1 MNSIFN
7 NNISLLWHLW
17 YIVFLLKYETFENL
31 YATVVCLMS
40 FPWLAKHVYIYQSM
54 IYQVM
59 RTVARESHVVGSRSV
74 VDHYSFMK
82 ATKRI
87 MTLLSIKNRTDIVDR
102 AGFILLEKWYIRNSH
117 DVDATDR
124 YLT

>member
-1 MNSIFN
+1 
-7 NNISLLWHLW
+7 
-17 YIVFLLKYETFENL
+17 
-31 YATVVCLMS
+31 
-40 FPWLAKHVYIYQSM
+40 M

-59 RTVARESHVVGSRSV
+59 RTVARESHVASVGSRSV

-102 AGFILLEKWYIRNSH
+102 AGFILLEK
-117 DVDATDR
+117 
-124 YLT
+124 